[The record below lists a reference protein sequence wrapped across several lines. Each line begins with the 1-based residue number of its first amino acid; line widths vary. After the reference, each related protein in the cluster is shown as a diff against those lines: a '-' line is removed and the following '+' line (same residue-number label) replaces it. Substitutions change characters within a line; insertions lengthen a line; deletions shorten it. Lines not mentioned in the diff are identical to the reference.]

1 MCLLVIFESEKII
14 FRKMTAED
22 TELYHSWRN
31 DMEVMKSTSPTLDTY
46 HLEETKNFVSQIIL
60 SSDSSKS
67 YIILDKESGKPI
79 GVTSLINID
88 YKNRHA
94 ECIIDIG
101 EKSYWGK
108 GYGWEGLKLLL
119 DYAFLE
125 MNLHRVS
132 LRVFSFNIRA
142 IKLYEKLGFKHEGV
156 ARQSLFR
163 MGTWHDIIHMGIL
176 QKEYLTRIE
185 QDECDKKI

>member
-1 MCLLVIFESEKII
+1 MLFESSRIK
-14 FRKMTAED
+14 FRKMIAD
-22 TELYHSWRN
+22 DAALYHSWRN
-31 DMEVMKSTSPTLDTY
+31 DMEVMQSTNPYLDMY
-46 HLEETKNFVSQIIL
+46 DIDATKEFVNQVIL
-60 SSDSSKS
+60 GSLTSKS
-67 YIILDKESGKPI
+67 YMILEKETEKPI

-101 EKSYWGK
+101 ERPFWGK
-108 GYGWEGLKLLL
+108 GYGTETMRLLL

-132 LRVFSFNIRA
+132 LRVFSFNEKA
-142 IKLYEKLGFKHEGV
+142 INLYKKMGFSHEGN

-163 MGTWHDIIHMGIL
+163 AGAWHDVIHMGIL
-176 QKEYLTRIE
+176 QEEYVHE
-185 QDECDKKI
+185 